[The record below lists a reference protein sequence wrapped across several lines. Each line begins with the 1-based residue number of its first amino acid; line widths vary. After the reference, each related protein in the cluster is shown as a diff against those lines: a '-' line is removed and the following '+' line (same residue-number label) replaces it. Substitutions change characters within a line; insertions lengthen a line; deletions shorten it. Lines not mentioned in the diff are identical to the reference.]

1 MQFARTLCN
10 KCVENTKKNTP
21 VVNINKNEGVGLYN
35 VNRKRMKRTA
45 LQQLTRSIL

>member
-1 MQFARTLCN
+1 MHFARTLCN
-10 KCVENTKKNTP
+10 NCVENTKKNTP
-21 VVNINKNEGVGLYN
+21 VVNINKNEGVYN